1 MNQNIYLYEYN
12 IYIDMECIYDVREK
26 VYSMVIEIDWSCC
39 KCSNVWRGPD
49 GQCPKCQHI
58 RNPLHKHEDENAK
71 EYKTHKKT
79 RERP

>member
-1 MNQNIYLYEYN
+1 
-12 IYIDMECIYDVREK
+12 MECIYDVKEK
-26 VYSMVIEIDWSCC
+26 VCSMVIEIDWSCC

-49 GQCPKCQHI
+49 GKCPECKHI
-58 RNPLHKHEDENAK
+58 RNPLHKHGDGIENACMGGITINAK